1 MAAREKF
8 DLIIVGAGPG
18 GYVAAVRAAQLGLK
32 TACIEKEKR
41 LGGVCLNVGCIPSK
55 ALLDSSE
62 LFYLARETFAEHG
75 IKTGRL
81 ELDLAAMLARKD
93 KVVSELTDNV
103 RKLLEGHQVT
113 LVHGTARLV
122 SGEAVAVTPPGKGNG
137 EEIYPA
143 GKILLAT
150 GSTPV
155 SVPGLGF
162 DGRHIVSSTDAL
174 TFDAVPQRLGIV
186 GGGYI
191 GLELGSVWRR
201 LGAEVTVIE
210 MLPKIAALLDGQ
222 VGRNLDRIL
231 RRQGFEI
238 RVGTRVTGAEVK
250 GRGKSKKVH
259 VGVEADGQSETLQF
273 DRLLVA
279 VGRRPLT
286 AGLGLEKAGVA
297 TDPKTGQVL
306 VDAACRTNLPS
317 VYAIGDLVAG
327 PMLAHKASAEG
338 IAAVEHMAGRAGE
351 VNYDTIPAVIYTA
364 PEVAAVGLT
373 EEQCKAR
380 QIPYCVGSYP
390 FSGAGRARCMGQT
403 EGFVKL
409 IAHSKTDRIL
419 GVHIIGA
426 RAADMIAECVLAM
439 EFAACSEDLA
449 RTVHGHPTF
458 AEALQEAAMAVRQ
471 CAIYAS

>member
-1 MAAREKF
+1 MAAEEKY
-8 DLIIVGAGPG
+8 DLIVVGAGPG
-18 GYVAAVRAAQLGLK
+18 GYVAAVRAAQLGLR
-32 TACIEKEKR
+32 TACIDKER
-41 LGGVCLNVGCIPSK
+41 RPGGTCLNVGCIPSK

-62 LFYLARETFAEHG
+62 LYHLAAEAFAEHG
-75 IKTGRL
+75 IRSGKL
-81 ELDLAAMLARKD
+81 EVDLSAMMARKE
-93 KVVSELTDNV
+93 KVVSDLTENV
-103 RKLLEGHQVT
+103 RKLLEGHKVD
-113 LVHGTARLV
+113 LVQGTARLQ
-122 SGEAVAVTPPGKGNG
+122 GPNQVAVTPPGKGKKARTLEG
-137 EEIYPA
+137 E
-143 GKILLAT
+143 KILLAT
-150 GSTPV
+150 GSAPV
-155 SVPGLGF
+155 SVPGLDF
-162 DGRHIVSSTDAL
+162 DGRHIVSSTEAL
-174 TFDAVPQRLGIV
+174 TLEAVPKRLGIV

-210 MLPKIAALLDGQ
+210 MLPKIAGLLDGQ
-222 VGRNLDRIL
+222 VGRQLDRIL

-238 RVGTRVTGAEVK
+238 RTKTRVTGAEV
-250 GRGKSKKVH
+250 RGKNKTVH
-259 VGVEADGQSETLQF
+259 VGVETDGREETLKF

-286 AGLGLEKAGVA
+286 DGLGLEEAGVA
-297 TDPKTGQVL
+297 VDEKTGQVK
-306 VDAACRTNLPS
+306 VDAALRTSVPS
-317 VYAIGDLVAG
+317 IYAIGDLVPG

-338 IAAVEHMAGRAGE
+338 IAAAEHMAGRAGE

-364 PEVAAVGLT
+364 PEVATVGLT
-373 EEQCKAR
+373 EEQCKER
-380 QIPYCVGSYP
+380 KIPYCVGSYP

-403 EGFVKL
+403 DGFVKL